1 MVWNTVLAAASVT
14 LTGRKRD
21 TAYRVKREVVGGG
34 GGKGFSKASLQFK
47 KWPLATEAKLTASV
61 KTLSPEINCMHPG
74 GQRNFSNVFPLPHYN
89 FPISQ
94 NCRKQVRK
102 QGVLEVTVSHREL
115 WPGYLFF
122 LFIFFLNNLSLSE
135 SN

>member
-21 TAYRVKREVVGGG
+21 TAYRVKREVG

-61 KTLSPEINCMHPG
+61 KTLSLQKLIACILEARETFPTCFTSLY
-74 GQRNFSNVFPLPHYN
+74 FSNFTKLQKA
-89 FPISQ
+89 STEAG
-94 NCRKQVRK
+94 CA
-102 QGVLEVTVSHREL
+102 
-115 WPGYLFF
+115 
-122 LFIFFLNNLSLSE
+122 
-135 SN
+135 

>member
-21 TAYRVKREVVGGG
+21 TAYRVKREVGG

-74 GQRNFSNVFPLPHYN
+74 GQRNFSNVFPL
-89 FPISQ
+89 I
-94 NCRKQVRK
+94 
-102 QGVLEVTVSHREL
+102 
-115 WPGYLFF
+115 
-122 LFIFFLNNLSLSE
+122 IFFQFHKIAE
-135 SN
+135 SKYGSRVCLRSQCPTESSGRVIFFFFK